1 MPGCIERSRSPP
13 LAARG
18 RGYGFPSTLG
28 QSPGPWISPG
38 FTRAVHHLLQAYS
51 YVFVM
56 DSGYDVSYSSPVIN
70 HTQPVYATARPPR
83 RRCQSRLSV
92 GIRIAVYLSVC
103 SKNLNFWRPKQWIPL
118 GYCVL
123 PTPDTD
129 ISILFPTADVWD
141 FWVEPRGLE
150 ASRGGEVDSSSTC
163 GSRCEECRC
172 GGVMMCRRFPGDAA
186 DDLFRIRCAL
196 KPARPLCGDV
206 PSVGTMICFPMRRWP
221 QTRLH
226 VTCGLFDQE
235 GWCASG

>member
-13 LAARG
+13 LAASG
-18 RGYGFPSTLG
+18 RGDGFPSTLG

-38 FTRAVHHLLQAYS
+38 FTHAVHHLLQAYS

-56 DSGYDVSYSSPVIN
+56 YSGYDVSYSSPVIN

-118 GYCVL
+118 GHCVL

-129 ISILFPTADVWD
+129 VSILFQTADVWD
-141 FWVEPRGLE
+141 FWVEPL
-150 ASRGGEVDSSSTC
+150 GGGFGRQAEVAKWIVPPRAAPAVKNAGVEVRWC
-163 GSRCEECRC
+163 VGGSL
-172 GGVMMCRRFPGDAA
+172 AT
-186 DDLFRIRCAL
+186 
-196 KPARPLCGDV
+196 PLMIYSEFDV
-206 PSVGTMICFPMRRWP
+206 
-221 QTRLH
+221 H
-226 VTCGLFDQE
+226 
-235 GWCASG
+235 